1 MNNSAFSEHLLGLEQ
16 KGYAEVFSFLDVEKQ
31 KRLASVV
38 TEVTLEQ
45 GAFLFEVGDPAAEVF
60 FLAQGRLSVY
70 KKTGFHRK
78 MQVVAILDPG
88 AMVGEAGLLAGHIR
102 GVSVRGI
109 EASHLFCLG
118 RQALEALEQNDSQL
132 ITQLLKR
139 LLLISSLRLAK
150 TTERLAQV
158 L

>member
-1 MNNSAFSEHLLGLEQ
+1 MNNPAFSEHLVRPQQ
-16 KGYAEVFSFLDVEKQ
+16 KGYAEVFSFLGVEEQ
-31 KRLASVV
+31 ERLASVV

-45 GAFLFEVGDPAAEVF
+45 GAFLFEIGDLAAEAF
-60 FLAQGRLSVY
+60 FLGRGRLSVH
-70 KKTGFHRK
+70 KKTGFHHK

-88 AMVGEAGLLAGHIR
+88 AMVGEAGLLADHLR
-102 GVSVRGI
+102 GVSVRAI
-109 EASHLFCLG
+109 ENSQLFCLG
-118 RQALEALEQNDSQL
+118 RQALEALEHSDSQL
-132 ITQLLKR
+132 VTQLLKH